1 MKGLW
6 TLSFGLP
13 IEEKENKKHYERVAN
28 IVVFCLC
35 VSLVSKVA
43 LHLILISL
51 AKRVVEA

>member
-6 TLSFGLP
+6 ALSFGLP
-13 IEEKENKKHYERVAN
+13 IEEKENKKQCERVVN

-43 LHLILISL
+43 LHLILINL
-51 AKRVVEA
+51 ASRAIEA